1 MVESNSFCKKWPK
14 FCWPQ
19 FLQFVLSTL
28 LMQQLLATLIM
39 ELLVQKSFKQ
49 GMMEQ
54 LGIILVQDINLLG
67 LHYTRLPTIFY
78 LYYAALLFILTSF
91 SRYGGWLRKDSS
103 FSIFVLFGLIEMD
116 WCSLICCQVLRL
128 LKFSHGKSGGEKA
141 RTVFAR
147 AIIMRPRLILCD
159 EPTAS
164 LDIDNKRK

>member
-1 MVESNSFCKKWPK
+1 MVKNNSFCKKWPK

-28 LMQQLLATLIM
+28 LMQQLMATLIM

-78 LYYAALLFILTSF
+78 LYCAALLFILTSF

-116 WCSLICCQVLRL
+116 WLSLMAVVFFDL
-128 LKFSHGKSGGEKA
+128 LLCVTIVEIFLWKIWRRKSEDC
-141 RTVFAR
+141 
-147 AIIMRPRLILCD
+147 LCKSYHY
-159 EPTAS
+159 ETK
-164 LDIDNKRK
+164 IDFM